1 MIAVDASA
9 MVEALVGRDSDD
21 DLLTALAGD
30 IDAPHLLDVEVL
42 SVLRGLVLGG
52 SRDPVD
58 AVRCPAGLLRVH
70 HHQAR
75 AEPLA
80 ERIWQLRHQ
89 FTAYDASYLALAE
102 ALQVP
107 LVTCDA
113 KLASRG
119 HSAEIHLVPRTN

>member
-1 MIAVDASA
+1 MIVVDASA

-52 SRDPVD
+52 KLDPVD
-58 AVRCPAGLLRVH
+58 AVSAQRDYFAFTITRH
-70 HHQAR
+70 ET
-75 AEPLA
+75 EPLA

-89 FTAYDASYLALAE
+89 FTAYEASYLALAE

-119 HSAEIHLVPRTN
+119 HGAKIHLVPRTH

>member
-1 MIAVDASA
+1 MIVVDASA

-52 SRDPVD
+52 KLDPVD
-58 AVRCPAGLLRVH
+58 AVSAQRDYFAFTITRH
-70 HHQAR
+70 ET
-75 AEPLA
+75 EPLA

-102 ALQVP
+102 AGNDTLIWP
-107 LVTCDA
+107 HRDGLIWPRLRHAGLVVT
-113 KLASRG
+113 
-119 HSAEIHLVPRTN
+119 V